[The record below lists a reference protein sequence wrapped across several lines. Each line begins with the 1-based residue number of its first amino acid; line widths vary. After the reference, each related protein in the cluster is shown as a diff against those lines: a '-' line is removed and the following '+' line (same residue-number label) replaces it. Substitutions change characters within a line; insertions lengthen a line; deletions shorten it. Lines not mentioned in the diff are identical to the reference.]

1 MTAANLEFKLWRWQR
16 IGALALVP
24 LVAFH
29 LAYQYFVIGLDSIS
43 FTVVSAKLHSL
54 ILLAIDL
61 LLLVAAATHGLI
73 GLRGLILDY
82 TSSPALAARVT
93 AAILIATAALFIY
106 GVAALLAFR

>member
-16 IGALALVP
+16 LGALALVP

-29 LAYQYFVIGLDSIS
+29 LAYQYFVVGIDHIS
-43 FTVVSAKLHSL
+43 FTSVSAKLHSHL
-54 ILLAIDL
+54 LLAIDL
-61 LLLVAAATHGLI
+61 LLLAAALTHGLI

-93 AAILIATAALFIY
+93 TTVLTAIAAFLLY